1 MSLCGHTHS
10 SFLIGGTPN
19 SNKLAG
25 IEQNP
30 GDDAVSTY
38 ILCTQAFFVQVEF
51 QRSLWSKIG
60 LAIPCEREPNKP
72 C

>member
-10 SFLIGGTPN
+10 SFLIGCTPN

-38 ILCTQAFFVQVEF
+38 ILCTQAFI
-51 QRSLWSKIG
+51 RTG
-60 LAIPCEREPNKP
+60 GIPEVSVVKNRVSDSM
-72 C
+72 